1 MVGRGNEAGGKRVRG
16 NVGVAV
22 YWVAGAASLFAS
34 TLSVQAADTDN
45 GSNELQEIVVTA
57 SKRSETLSKAPLAVS
72 ALSQDQLT
80 QEGITSAKDLTKE
93 VPNLSLAVNGVG
105 DAVVINLRG
114 IQSSN
119 IFPDGDPAVAVYV
132 DGINIPRTQGLN
144 GDLYDLARVEV
155 LRGPQGTLYG
165 RNATAGSINIVTAP
179 PTQVSAGHVDVSYG
193 AFSDEALHSFVN
205 IPVADTFALRAVF
218 TMHRNDG
225 YFDNEKTVRH
235 NYDRANDVFGRL
247 TGLWNPSPN
256 FSWQLA
262 VADFNSLG
270 TSNPGIATGPNGAPA
285 DGLAVFD
292 RPASDNPQ
300 PYDHVNTFGVR
311 SRMDAQLNEALSVQY
326 IAGYGRVIYANRQVS
341 LGSPLP
347 YVLGESQADIELSDS
362 LNENYSHEIDLT
374 FDHGGLHNILGGTDF
389 HERNHNIAN
398 FTVYNFG
405 IDYDF
410 TIPDTW
416 QESFGLFDQ
425 AVYEV
430 RPGVRLIG
438 GVRYSHDAKAKEGE
452 FISYCPPFT
461 PYNGSYAYNPACF
474 VQIPD
479 AERGNWSKVTWKVG
493 ADMDVGD
500 NALVFAS
507 IATGY
512 KAGGLSDANAPG
524 LLPPPYQPENVTN
537 YELGFKARPFDGR
550 VQLNADFFYMSYKNL
565 QVTQVQQPIGQLT
578 ANAAA
583 ASIYGVELE
592 STWIAS
598 PHDKL
603 SGFLNLLHATYGRF
617 QNAVDAQTNI
627 VYPSLAGNSLPQAP
641 KLSAK
646 LRYQHDFSLPNGA
659 TLTPAG
665 SVYYQSHAF
674 LREFNLPIDRV
685 PAYSKSAASLTYRS
699 ATHWSL
705 EGYGENLENHSIRT
719 AQFLLAGTYLS
730 YYDPPRTYGIRFN
743 YDF

>member
-1 MVGRGNEAGGKRVRG
+1 MMTADGSSGGRVGPMTNSHSNGGGMVGRGNAAGGKRGRG

-22 YWVAGAASLFAS
+22 FWVAGAASLFAS
-34 TLSVQAADTDN
+34 TLSVQAADTDT

-72 ALSQDQLT
+72 ALSRDQLT

-179 PTQVSAGHVDVSYG
+179 PTQVLAGHVDVSYG

-218 TMHRNDG
+218 SMHRNDG

-247 TGLWNPSPN
+247 TGLWNPSQN

-270 TSNPGIATGPNGAPA
+270 TSNPGTATGPNGAPA

-311 SRMDAQLNEALSVQY
+311 SRMDGQLNEALSVQY

-410 TIPDTW
+410 TIPDTR
-416 QESFGLFDQ
+416 QESFGFFDQ

-438 GVRYSHDAKAKEGE
+438 GVRYSHDAKAKDGE

-479 AERGNWSKVTWKVG
+479 AERGDWQQPEAVPTLTQLLQAEDRPQRLLLVDLLARIKGRAASQ
-493 ADMDVGD
+493 
-500 NALVFAS
+500 ALARRALFD
-507 IATGY
+507 
-512 KAGGLSDANAPG
+512 LSDEVREAAVAALRDRLRDDYARLLIDGFRYPVRGVLKLNQPSRIRLRQVSELRRCGVQHRSPG
-524 LLPPPYQPENVTN
+524 
-537 YELGFKARPFDGR
+537 
-550 VQLNADFFYMSYKNL
+550 
-565 QVTQVQQPIGQLT
+565 
-578 ANAAA
+578 
-583 ASIYGVELE
+583 
-592 STWIAS
+592 
-598 PHDKL
+598 
-603 SGFLNLLHATYGRF
+603 
-617 QNAVDAQTNI
+617 
-627 VYPSLAGNSLPQAP
+627 P
-641 KLSAK
+641 K
-646 LRYQHDFSLPNGA
+646 RC
-659 TLTPAG
+659 
-665 SVYYQSHAF
+665 
-674 LREFNLPIDRV
+674 
-685 PAYSKSAASLTYRS
+685 
-699 ATHWSL
+699 
-705 EGYGENLENHSIRT
+705 
-719 AQFLLAGTYLS
+719 
-730 YYDPPRTYGIRFN
+730 
-743 YDF
+743 